1 MRNIK
6 TFNMFF
12 FLVFLVFIVLPNPS
26 MMAQEPKFPNSIFLL
41 AGQSNMAGRGVIMP
55 GQATPSSPNILQLG
69 LNHTWFEAH
78 EPLHKEIDE
87 GKRCGI
93 GPGMSFAKTVLAM
106 EPNMGVIGLVPCA
119 RGGTGLK
126 QWARG
131 SKLYDNLV
139 QRAYASTKFGG
150 KIKGLLWFQGETD
163 TNSTEDALLYET
175 RLPKFFNDLRDDLHL
190 PDLPIVQVALASGY
204 HFDLITTVRQ
214 AQLFLCLKKVRT
226 VDAWGLPLGLDG
238 LHLNTDGAVRLG
250 QMLAHTFLSL
260 KPKHKWV
267 GGRKFGY
274 QISYST
280 TKYFIDKNS

>member
-1 MRNIK
+1 
-6 TFNMFF
+6 
-12 FLVFLVFIVLPNPS
+12 
-26 MMAQEPKFPNSIFLL
+26 
-41 AGQSNMAGRGVIMP
+41 MAGRGVIMP

-93 GPGMSFAKTVLAM
+93 GPGMSFAKTVLSM

-139 QRAYASTKFGG
+139 QRAYASTKCGG

-163 TNSTEDALLYET
+163 TNSTEDALLYQT

-204 HFDLITTVRQ
+204 HSDLITTVRQ
-214 AQLFLCLKKVRT
+214 AQLFLRLKNVRT

-238 LHLNTDGAVRLG
+238 LHLNTEDPTLLDPPQIEAFRFALHSSSLSMDRAMPLAKKSGSEYQLG
-250 QMLAHTFLSL
+250 FDSSVKTV
-260 KPKHKWV
+260 KPCP
-267 GGRKFGY
+267 
-274 QISYST
+274 SA
-280 TKYFIDKNS
+280 